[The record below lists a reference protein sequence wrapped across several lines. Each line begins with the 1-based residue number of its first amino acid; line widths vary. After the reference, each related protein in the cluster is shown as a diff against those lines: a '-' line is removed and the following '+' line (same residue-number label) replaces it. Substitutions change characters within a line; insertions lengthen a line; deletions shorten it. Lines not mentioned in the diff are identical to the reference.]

1 MSLKRFLLSDPTVA
15 PSTRHCQYHNPLIR
29 CNMVQTTPTDVVESI
44 ADEIMVLAP
53 NLSFEDSKDLLKLK
67 PKQMRDVLGDY
78 LAAKKLN
85 KPQLNAIIK
94 FFRSLAKFAEMA
106 GAIATL
112 V

>member
-1 MSLKRFLLSDPTVA
+1 
-15 PSTRHCQYHNPLIR
+15 
-29 CNMVQTTPTDVVESI
+29 MVQALPIGVTQALT
-44 ADEIMVLAP
+44 DEIKALAP
-53 NLSFEDSKDLLKLK
+53 GLTVVDILDLLKLK
-67 PKQMRDVLGDY
+67 PKQLRDVLGDY

-85 KPQLNAIIK
+85 KPQLNGIIK